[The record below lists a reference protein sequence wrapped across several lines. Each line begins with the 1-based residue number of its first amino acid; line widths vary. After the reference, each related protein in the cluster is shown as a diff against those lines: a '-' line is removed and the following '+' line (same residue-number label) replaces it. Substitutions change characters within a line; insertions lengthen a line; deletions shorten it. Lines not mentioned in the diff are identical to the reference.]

1 MVVKNFHLQTT
12 KLQTKTLISMQ
23 TGHPFGN
30 FYAAAEKLGLIFIPW
45 GALEGWSVL
54 EIKSFNSAIFVI

>member
-1 MVVKNFHLQTT
+1 
-12 KLQTKTLISMQ
+12 MQ

-30 FYAAAEKLGLIFIPW
+30 FYAAAEELGLIFIPW

-54 EIKSFNSAIFVI
+54 EIKSFNSAIFVIKNIQQ